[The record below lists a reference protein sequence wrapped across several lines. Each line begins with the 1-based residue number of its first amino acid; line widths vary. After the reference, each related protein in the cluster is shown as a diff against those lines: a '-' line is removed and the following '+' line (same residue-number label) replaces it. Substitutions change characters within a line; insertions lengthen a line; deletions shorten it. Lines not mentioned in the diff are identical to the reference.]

1 MISVDVPEPIGS
13 ENSIGP
19 FTFSQLIRILFYSF
33 PTIIFSIYVSILF
46 LPIILLPVI
55 LVWKKYNQYDLDIFL
70 IKSLSWKLNSKR
82 RKRSTIID
90 SIDFKTNSRNATVWK
105 YYEGYMCALESSGIS
120 IDFVDENEKK
130 NIYEQFN
137 KFLNS
142 IDFGFS
148 IYIYS
153 YRDRKNMIIDQE
165 NKFLKIVAE
174 SQKNLFEYYNNRV
187 FKKKFIII
195 LTLKFNEPKINSQV
209 NIKKASEILNERAE
223 LFVNSLSALNL
234 KIKGLQFYEYSEIF
248 NYLW

>member
-19 FTFSQLIRILFYSF
+19 FTFSQLIRIIFYSF
-33 PTIIFSIYVSILF
+33 PIIIFSIYVSIVF
-46 LPIILLPVI
+46 LPIIIIPVI

-70 IKSLSWKLNSKR
+70 IKSFIWKLKSKR
-82 RKRSTIID
+82 VKRSTIID
-90 SIDFKTNSRNATVWK
+90 LIDFKTNSRNATVWK

-120 IDFVDENEKK
+120 IDFIDENVKN

-153 YRDRKNMIIDQE
+153 YRDSKNMIINQE

-195 LTLKFNEPKINSQV
+195 LTLKFNEFKINSQV
-209 NIKKASEILNERAE
+209 NFKKASEILNERAE

-234 KIKGLQFYEYSEIF
+234 KIKRLQFYEYSEIF

>member
-1 MISVDVPEPIGS
+1 MISVDVPEQIGS

-33 PTIIFSIYVSILF
+33 PIIIFSIYVSIVF

-70 IKSLSWKLNSKR
+70 IKSISWKLNSKR

-90 SIDFKTNSRNATVWK
+90 LIDFKTNSRNATVWE

-120 IDFVDENEKK
+120 IDFVEENEKK

-153 YRDRKNMIIDQE
+153 YRDRKDMIIDQE

-195 LTLKFNEPKINSQV
+195 LTLKFNEFKINSQV
-209 NIKKASEILNERAE
+209 NIKKASEILNERTE

-234 KIKGLQFYEYSEIF
+234 KIKRLQFYEYSEIF